1 MDILSPEIIK
11 TIINGG
17 VAVIVFVIWYI
28 TFTRISKQNRETMD
42 NLVRLLQEDIKYK
55 EVLTGVLSRLEL
67 KLDILGK
74 NIPGRW

>member
-67 KLDILGK
+67 KLDILAK